1 MSMREFMNA
10 NFRHFNARETRE
22 AAQAWVELIERG
34 DKMFLSIAG
43 AMSTAQLGK
52 TLARMIRERK
62 VHGISATGANVEE
75 DLFNLLARE
84 KYKRVSNYRD
94 LSPQQEAELYKNGF
108 NRVTDVCIPEFVFY
122 QLEDYFK
129 PHWTRAEQEGT
140 RHTPWEIIK
149 MVIDA
154 GEMKEHYQ
162 VPPEESWVLAAHE
175 MNIPVWV
182 PGWEDSTLG
191 SGFASEVV
199 KGEIVSSHNIIK
211 SGTEQLVEVADWYR
225 EQSKAGTRVGFF
237 QIGGGIAGDFA
248 ICAVPL
254 LIQDL
259 KEKDIP
265 YWSYFAQISDS
276 STSYG
281 SYSGAVPN
289 EKITWGKLDTDSP
302 TFMIQ
307 SDATIVAPLVFAYV
321 LDA

>member
-1 MSMREFMNA
+1 
-10 NFRHFNARETRE
+10 
-22 AAQAWVELIERG
+22 
-34 DKMFLSIAG
+34 
-43 AMSTAQLGK
+43 
-52 TLARMIRERK
+52 
-62 VHGISATGANVEE
+62 
-75 DLFNLLARE
+75 
-84 KYKRVSNYRD
+84 
-94 LSPQQEAELYKNGF
+94 
-108 NRVTDVCIPEFVFY
+108 
-122 QLEDYFK
+122 
-129 PHWTRAEQEGT
+129 
-140 RHTPWEIIK
+140 
-149 MVIDA
+149 MVIDS

-199 KGEIVSSHNIIK
+199 KGEIVLSHNIIK
-211 SGTEQLVEVADWYR
+211 SGTEQLVGVADWYR

-259 KEKDIP
+259 KEKNIP
-265 YWSYFAQISDS
+265 YWSYFAQIGDS

-289 EKITWGKLDTDSP
+289 EKIT
-302 TFMIQ
+302 
-307 SDATIVAPLVFAYV
+307 
-321 LDA
+321 